1 MDMAKLKYEFL
12 DQYHRAN
19 GIPLRNR
26 VFGHIGRLSIWGSR
40 TAPFSNFVAHNPVGK
55 IVSQMVLGIHPKR
68 NPPKFVRRTFSKW
81 FRQRKTGNLQAA
93 DTVILLNDTY
103 MNHNYPEIGKSAVA
117 LLEAAGLK
125 VVLSETV
132 CCGRP
137 MISKGM
143 LDNATA
149 NAVSNVE
156 QLYSYAEAG
165 IPVIGCEP
173 SCLLTFR
180 DETVNY
186 V

>member
-1 MDMAKLKYEFL
+1 
-12 DQYHRAN
+12 
-19 GIPLRNR
+19 
-26 VFGHIGRLSIWGSR
+26 
-40 TAPFSNFVAHNPVGK
+40 
-55 IVSQMVLGIHPKR
+55 MVLGIHPKR

-81 FRQRKTGNLQAA
+81 FRQRKPGNLQAA

-156 QLYSYAEAG
+156 QLYSHAEAG
-165 IPVIGCEP
+165 VPVIGCEP
-173 SCLLTFR
+173 DRKSTRL
-180 DETVNY
+180 NY
-186 V
+186 RHW

>member
-1 MDMAKLKYEFL
+1 M
-12 DQYHRAN
+12 
-19 GIPLRNR
+19 
-26 VFGHIGRLSIWGSR
+26 
-40 TAPFSNFVAHNPVGK
+40 
-55 IVSQMVLGIHPKR
+55 
-68 NPPKFVRRTFSKW
+68 
-81 FRQRKTGNLQAA
+81 
-93 DTVILLNDTY
+93 
-103 MNHNYPEIGKSAVA
+103 A

-180 DETVNY
+180 DEYPQLVRNEKARKVADNTYMIDEFLMKLKEDGKLSINLSLIHI
-186 V
+186 